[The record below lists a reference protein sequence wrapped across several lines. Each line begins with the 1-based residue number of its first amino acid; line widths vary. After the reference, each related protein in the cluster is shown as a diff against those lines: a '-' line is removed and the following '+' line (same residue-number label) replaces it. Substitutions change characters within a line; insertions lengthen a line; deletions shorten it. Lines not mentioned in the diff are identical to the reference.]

1 MKLTDI
7 LLEVMNNHEIEIFK
21 DEALK
26 VIPNI
31 KLKPD
36 TYNKFGYPVFV
47 IGDKEYELSNVRKL
61 IKRKKIETILRWLV
75 DNGYATNV
83 KNSNTTDSKYFMVNG
98 KKVRL
103 SDHENPR
110 NEFDGLS
117 LPIRWDSSVEDSIE
131 HIVMS
136 CQ

>member
-7 LLEVMNNHEIEIFK
+7 LLEVMNDHEIEVFK
-21 DEALK
+21 DEALS
-26 VIPNI
+26 IFPNI

-36 TYNKFGYPVFV
+36 SYNKIGYPVF
-47 IGDKEYELSNVRKL
+47 IIDDKEYGLPNIRKL
-61 IKRKKIETILRWLV
+61 IKKKKIETILRWLV

-83 KNSNTTDSKYFMVNG
+83 KSSNTTDSKYFIVNG

-103 SDHENPR
+103 SDHENPF

-117 LPIRWDSSVEDSIE
+117 FSVRWDSSVEDSIRN
-131 HIVMS
+131 IVMGV
-136 CQ
+136 Q